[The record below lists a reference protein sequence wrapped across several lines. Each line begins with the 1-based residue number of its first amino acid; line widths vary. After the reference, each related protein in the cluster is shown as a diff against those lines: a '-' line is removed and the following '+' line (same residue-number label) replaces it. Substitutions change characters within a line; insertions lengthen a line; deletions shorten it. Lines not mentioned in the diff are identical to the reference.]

1 MVEFIFSNSDYI
13 SVKVILQIK
22 EIDYNRGSRIK
33 DQGDRFQTRML
44 LQWTQ
49 HPAGLSTRLADL
61 LEKVK
66 SNLLS
71 IEVKSI
77 SQIKHDLDLVSEFLF
92 VSLVTDQFYT
102 NHISKERE
110 GDALT

>member
-1 MVEFIFSNSDYI
+1 MNQYSFSDFESCGEEKRTQQKLTLGMVEFIFSNSDYI

-22 EIDYNRGSRIK
+22 VIYIANRGSRIK

-66 SNLLS
+66 SNMLS

-77 SQIKHDLDLVSEFLF
+77 SQIKHDLDR
-92 VSLVTDQFYT
+92 
-102 NHISKERE
+102 I
-110 GDALT
+110 

>member
-1 MVEFIFSNSDYI
+1 M
-13 SVKVILQIK
+13 ILQIK

-77 SQIKHDLDLVSEFLF
+77 SQIKHDLDLVSECLF

-102 NHISKERE
+102 NHISTERE
-110 GDALT
+110 RAML

>member
-1 MVEFIFSNSDYI
+1 MVEFLFSNSDYI

-92 VSLVTDQFYT
+92 VSMVTDQFYT

>member
-1 MVEFIFSNSDYI
+1 MVEFIFSNNDYI

-22 EIDYNRGSRIK
+22 VIYIANRGSRIK

-66 SNLLS
+66 SNMLS

-92 VSLVTDQFYT
+92 VSLVTD
-102 NHISKERE
+102 H
-110 GDALT
+110 